1 MPLRR
6 LPTPTEPF
14 LLVTTTREPFQ
25 PVRLYYEIPSQ
36 SFATKRLSR
45 LSCVVEDRADR
56 CWQWQYKA
64 EAQPLKFFAG
74 YDAVPP
80 ELQPIVLGRLR
91 FPKAGGMLI
100 ELNSFSRA
108 IEAAR
113 FFGRVL
119 GPRAVLRRG
128 RVVNRC
134 FAASDGHPDELM
146 RELDRDVTVID
157 PSVSERELE
166 EDLKG
171 VTSQSELERV
181 AQARMQ
187 KRLDSKEDV
196 PPVEDF
202 PLAPEEETPKFD
214 HLAMTLQLRMVRA
227 MEHWRGQPRTLTE
240 IIVDLVNNGQSGGA
254 AR

>member
-1 MPLRR
+1 MS
-6 LPTPTEPF
+6 LPRSPAPKEKL

-25 PVRLYYEIPSQ
+25 PVRLYYEIPS
-36 SFATKRLSR
+36 SAFVTERMRRLK
-45 LSCVVEDRADR
+45 CVVEDRENR

-64 EAQPLKFFAG
+64 EAQPLKFFVG
-74 YDAVPP
+74 YEAVPP
-80 ELQPIVLGRLR
+80 EIQPIVLGRLR
-91 FPKAGGMLI
+91 FPKAGGMTI

-113 FFGRVL
+113 FFAPIL
-119 GPRAVLRRG
+119 GPRIVLRRG

-134 FAASDGHPDELM
+134 FAASDGHPDDLM
-146 RELDRDVTVID
+146 RELDRNVTVID
-157 PSVSERELE
+157 PAVSEREFE

-171 VTSQSELERV
+171 VTSRSELERV
-181 AQARMQ
+181 AQIRMQ
-187 KRLDSKEDV
+187 KRLESKEDV
-196 PPVEDF
+196 PLVEDF
-202 PLAPEEETPKFD
+202 PLVPEEETPKFD

-240 IIVDLVNNGQSGGA
+240 IIVDLVSKGA